1 MKSKIHDT
9 SASELVKQYQKN
21 INIMSKNIFLIIS
34 IVSFLSL
41 TSCEEVVKVDLDTA
55 PAKLVID
62 ASINWEKG
70 TIGNQQTIKL
80 TTTTGYYSNV
90 IPTVSGAIVFIT
102 NSSNTVFNFIE
113 EVPNT
118 GLYICNNFNP
128 VIGETYVLTV
138 NYASQTYIATEKMI
152 PVPEIASISQRDDAG
167 FSGEDIEVKF
177 FFPDNGAENNSYVTR
192 YITPVNAFPEFEA
205 FDDRFEQ
212 GNQMFGLYSHEDLK
226 SGDIIDFTLY
236 GASTQYF
243 NYMDLLIGI
252 TSNGGPFQSP
262 PATLRGNIV
271 NQTNQD
277 NYCLGYFRLC
287 EIVKTQYTVE

>member
-1 MKSKIHDT
+1 MKKI
-9 SASELVKQYQKN
+9 
-21 INIMSKNIFLIIS
+21 IFLIS
-34 IVSFLSL
+34 IISFLSL
-41 TSCEEVVKVDLDTA
+41 TSCEEVVHVDLDTA

-90 IPTVSGAIVFIT
+90 IPTVSGAIVFVT
-102 NSSNTVFNFIE
+102 NSSNTVFDFLE

-118 GLYICNNFNP
+118 GQYICNNFNP

-138 NYASQTYIATEKMI
+138 NYAGQTYTASEKMI
-152 PVPEIASISQRDDAG
+152 PVPEIASVAQRDDAG

-177 FFPDNGAENNSYVTR
+177 FFQDNGSENNSYLTK
-192 YITPVNAFPEFEA
+192 YITPVNAFPQFEA
-205 FDDRFEQ
+205 IDDRFEQ
-212 GNQMFGLYSHEDLK
+212 GNQMFGIYSHEDLEV
-226 SGDIIDFTLY
+226 GDTIDFTLY
-236 GASTQYF
+236 GISTQYF

-252 TSNGGPFQSP
+252 SNGGGIFSTP

-271 NQTNQD
+271 NQTNED

-287 EIVKTQYTVE
+287 EEVKMQYVVQ